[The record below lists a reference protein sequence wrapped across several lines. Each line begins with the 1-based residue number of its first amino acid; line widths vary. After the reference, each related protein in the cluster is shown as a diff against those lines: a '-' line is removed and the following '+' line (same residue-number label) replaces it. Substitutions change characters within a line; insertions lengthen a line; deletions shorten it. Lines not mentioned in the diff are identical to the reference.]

1 MDARPQLVQKAKLVA
16 NNSQL
21 LGINFL
27 PAQFSEWDSVVG
39 RNAPSHHSVL
49 WDQLDTFGCKI
60 NPYL

>member
-1 MDARPQLVQKAKLVA
+1 MDACPQLVQKAKLVV

-27 PAQFSEWDSVVG
+27 PAQFSEWDRVEG

-49 WDQLDTFGCKI
+49 WNQLDTFGYNI